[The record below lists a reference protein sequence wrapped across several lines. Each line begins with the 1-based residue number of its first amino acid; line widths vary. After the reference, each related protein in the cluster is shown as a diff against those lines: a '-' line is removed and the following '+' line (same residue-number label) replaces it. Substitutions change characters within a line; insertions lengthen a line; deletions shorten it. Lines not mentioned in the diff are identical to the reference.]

1 MPQAI
6 LQNSGSATRKKKS
19 RNKLFINSGVRMEPG
34 PLDKLTTLDIP
45 TTLRI
50 CAGTDGSVTYLLE
63 VMTKQHIDVV
73 TGIQEV
79 GVATEAEAKLLGI
92 RLNDPVNHREVV
104 LEVSGKPY
112 VFARSLAPIDL
123 IPPGMKA
130 DLIRADI
137 PIGRILRKHKLE
149 TRRDILN
156 IGIKK
161 GEGIFN
167 DIPVL
172 SREYNIIH
180 GGRVLMWI
188 NEQFPVDGRWEI

>member
-1 MPQAI
+1 
-6 LQNSGSATRKKKS
+6 
-19 RNKLFINSGVRMEPG
+19 MEPG

>member
-1 MPQAI
+1 
-6 LQNSGSATRKKKS
+6 
-19 RNKLFINSGVRMEPG
+19 MEPG

-63 VMTKQHIDVV
+63 VMTKQHVDVV
-73 TGIQEV
+73 TRIQEV
-79 GVATEAEAKLLGI
+79 GQATEAEAELLDI
-92 RLNDPVNHREVV
+92 RQNDPVNHREVV
-104 LEVSGKPY
+104 LEVSGKSY

-156 IGIKK
+156 IGMKK

-167 DIPVL
+167 DVPVL
-172 SREYNIIH
+172 SREYYIIH

-188 NEQFPVDGRWEI
+188 NEQFPVDDRWEL

>member
-1 MPQAI
+1 
-6 LQNSGSATRKKKS
+6 
-19 RNKLFINSGVRMEPG
+19 MEPG

-63 VMTKQHIDVV
+63 VMTKQQVDVV
-73 TGIQEV
+73 TRIQEV
-79 GVATEAEAKLLGI
+79 GEATEAEAELLDI
-92 RLNDPVNHREVV
+92 RQNDPVNHREVV
-104 LEVSGKPY
+104 LKVSGMSY

-156 IGIKK
+156 IGMKK
-161 GEGIFN
+161 GGGIFN
-167 DIPVL
+167 DVPVL
-172 SREYNIIH
+172 SREYYIIH

-188 NEQFPVDGRWEI
+188 NEQFPVDNRWEL

>member
-1 MPQAI
+1 
-6 LQNSGSATRKKKS
+6 
-19 RNKLFINSGVRMEPG
+19 MEPG
-34 PLDKLTTLDIP
+34 PLDKLKTLDIP

-63 VMTKQHIDVV
+63 VMTKQQVDVV
-73 TGIQEV
+73 TSIQEV
-79 GVATEAEAKLLGI
+79 GEATEAEAKLLDIKSG
-92 RLNDPVNHREVV
+92 DPVNHREVV

-123 IPPGMKA
+123 MPGGMKA
-130 DLIRADI
+130 DLIQADI
-137 PIGRILRKHKLE
+137 PIGRILRKYKFE

-156 IGIKK
+156 IVMLK
-161 GEGIFN
+161 GEGVFSGV
-167 DIPVL
+167 PVL

-188 NEQFPVDGRWEI
+188 NEQFPVDDRWEP